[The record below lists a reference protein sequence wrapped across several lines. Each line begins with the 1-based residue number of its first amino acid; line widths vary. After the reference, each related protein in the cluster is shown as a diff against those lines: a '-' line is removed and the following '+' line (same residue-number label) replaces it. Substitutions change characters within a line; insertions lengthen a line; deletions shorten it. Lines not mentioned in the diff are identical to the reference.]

1 MQLALLFREV
11 DAIQGN
17 WPIQFDCFELECP
30 KRIFEWAKN
39 YGFRCLGSVGQKY
52 IKFVRKTDV
61 QLPEALV
68 CDKRFQHQLD
78 GYRKV
83 ANGSLIVFPSFPLG
97 VEILANAN
105 PEIGCR
111 AGREISL
118 NLALE

>member
-1 MQLALLFREV
+1 MSEAHFRMGEKLW
-11 DAIQGN
+11 ISG
-17 WPIQFDCFELECP
+17 
-30 KRIFEWAKN
+30 
-39 YGFRCLGSVGQKY
+39 LGMCRTKY
-52 IKFVRKTDV
+52 VKFVRKTDV

-83 ANGSLIVFPSFPLG
+83 ANGSLIVLPSFPLG